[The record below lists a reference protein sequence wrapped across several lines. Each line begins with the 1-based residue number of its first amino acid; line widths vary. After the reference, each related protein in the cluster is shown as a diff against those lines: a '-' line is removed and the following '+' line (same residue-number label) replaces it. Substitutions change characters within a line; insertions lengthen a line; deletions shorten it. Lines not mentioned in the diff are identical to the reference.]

1 MTTRAGVGVGIVG
14 CGLVG
19 RKRAEALG
27 TSRLVACADLQHA
40 RAEGLARAA
49 GSAEVERDWTR
60 LVARPD
66 LDLVVVATT
75 NDALVPVTLAAV
87 NAGKHV
93 LVEKPAA
100 RTSAELQ
107 PVIAAAAR
115 TGVRVRVGFN
125 HRYHPALQK
134 ARELVDAGAIGPLMF
149 VRGRYGHGGR
159 VGYEKGWR
167 ADPAVSGGGE
177 LIDQGVHLIDLA
189 RWMLGDFSGVSGF
202 AHTYFWEMPV
212 DDNAF
217 LLLRTP
223 AQQAALLHVSW
234 TEWKNLFS
242 LEIYGRHGKVHIEG
256 LGGSYGVERATLY
269 QMRPEMGPP
278 DTAIWE
284 YPGPDHSWQLE
295 FTDFLDDIRMGRPP
309 AAGLVDARA
318 ALLIVEEIYRQSA
331 QPSPSAR
338 AALVPSE

>member
-1 MTTRAGVGVGIVG
+1 MTPGVGIVG
-14 CGLVG
+14 CGGVG
-19 RKRAEALG
+19 CRRAGALG
-27 TSRLVACADLQHA
+27 PARLVACADQQPEK
-40 RAEGLARAA
+40 AEALARAA
-49 GSAEVERDWTR
+49 VAAEVEHDWAR
-60 LVARPD
+60 LVARSD
-66 LDLVVVATT
+66 VHIVVVATT
-75 NDALVPVTLAAV
+75 NDALAPVALAAV
-87 NAGKHV
+87 QAGKHV

-100 RTSAELQ
+100 RASAEL
-107 PVIAAAAR
+107 PPIIAAAAQ
-115 TGVRVRVGFN
+115 TGVHVRVGFN

-159 VGYEKGWR
+159 VGYEKEWR
-167 ADPAVSGGGE
+167 ADPALSGGGE
-177 LIDQGVHLIDLA
+177 LIDQGIHMIDLA
-189 RWMLGDFSGVSGF
+189 RWMLGDFSSVSGF

-223 AQQAALLHVSW
+223 AQQAALLHVSC

-242 LEIYGRHGKVHIEG
+242 FEIYGRNGKVHIEG

-284 YPGPDHSWQLE
+284 YPGPDRSWQLE

-318 ALLIVEEIYRQSA
+318 ALLIVEEIYRQST
-331 QPSPSAR
+331 QPFPNAR